1 MKNFYKILLLLP
13 VFAALST
20 SCVEMEDDKY
30 LNDNTVRAT
39 LSPDPETFNA
49 DGTTASG
56 KSAYEAVVVITR
68 GNSIAK
74 DLKWEAESANSW
86 TKVANATLNYEFNGV
101 YHDGTVTVIEEGIKV
116 TMDRNPDWKRT
127 STINIKVSDGTVVP
141 FTFTQLGEKADAA
154 VTTETKNIEF
164 GFLGG
169 EETVEYTTN
178 MGDVYAYEVKYGTES
193 SDWLTVKDEGT
204 GKLTLT
210 AGNWDNTENGR
221 SAELIIKV
229 GTESTSMASVT
240 IPVFQLAMD
249 HYYYLYGAS
258 VKGLAIENSIEMEKI
273 SDDNYKAVSYFMT
286 AQDGKN
292 PILINLDSRVLKY
305 PCYAIA
311 PDGKIVSVADAA
323 SAPQGPAIDVDGLKT
338 LNVNFKD
345 MTWTWDR
352 ITTPN
357 ACPDEEAA
365 KYLTKDYVAR
375 DGSMKTWMVEWLRW
389 DGGDITPKL
398 GSPMVPATGNGTAGS
413 GGYAAA
419 DFPASW
425 DDWTK
430 LNKALE
436 STEIG
441 GELVGSSEKG
451 RIYHFNEIVT
461 GEARAGIGYNRYEE
475 LPANW
480 KAGATLVDAL
490 GDEYLVEYITNKSF
504 TGDNAADEAAHPMV
518 NIQIQGICPYG
529 WHIANM
535 ADWLDLA
542 YAAAKAS
549 EAGDTYPVSL
559 SDINYLQST
568 NASGKGGIPNFITWL
583 KNRTDWPNSVAV
595 ADGADA
601 FGFNMFPLGYRYMTQ
616 GWQNYGSRMQ
626 TFIPMSYTDKQ
637 AWRFN
642 AVIDRSN
649 LDVKQ
654 ALQNIDNGQAI
665 FPFRCVKNY
674 AK

>member
-1 MKNFYKILLLLP
+1 MKNFLKIFLLLP

-20 SCVEMEDDKY
+20 SCVELEDEKY
-30 LNDNTVRAT
+30 LNDTTVRAT
-39 LSPDPETFNA
+39 LSPAPEEFKA

-56 KSAYEAVVVITR
+56 KSAYEAVVVLTR
-68 GNSIAK
+68 GNAITT
-74 DLKWEAESANSW
+74 DLKWEAESATSW
-86 TKVANATLNYEFNGV
+86 AKVENATLSYEFNGV

-116 TMDRNPDWKRT
+116 TVGNNPDWKRT
-127 STINIKVSDGTVVP
+127 ATINIKVSDGTVVP
-141 FTFTQLGEKADAA
+141 FTFTQLGAKADAE
-154 VTTETKNIEF
+154 VTTETKSLEF

-169 EETVEYTTN
+169 EESVEYTTN

-193 SDWLTVKDEGT
+193 SDWLTITDVEA
-204 GKLTLT
+204 GKFTV
-210 AGNWDNTENGR
+210 AASRWENTESGR
-221 SAELIIKV
+221 NAEIIIKV
-229 GTESTSMASVT
+229 GTKETSYATVS
-240 IPVFQLAMD
+240 IPVRQLAMD

-258 VKGLAIENSIEMEKI
+258 ANELSIENSIEMEKI
-273 SDDNYKAVSYFMT
+273 DDDNFKATTYFM
-286 AQDGKN
+286 ASADGKN
-292 PILINLDSRVLKY
+292 PVLINLDSRTLAY
-305 PCYAIA
+305 PCYALV
-311 PDGKIVSVADAA
+311 PDGKIASVADAN
-323 SAPQGPAIDVDGLKT
+323 SVPQGPAIEVDGLRT
-338 LNVNFKD
+338 LYINLAD
-345 MTWTWDR
+345 MTWSWDR

-357 ACPDEEAA
+357 CLPDEKVAEY
-365 KYLTKDYVAR
+365 KQKGFVAR
-375 DGSMKTWMVEWLRW
+375 DGSEKIWMVEWLNW

-398 GSPMVPATGNGTAGS
+398 GSPMVKATGNGAGGS

-419 DFPASW
+419 NFPASW
-425 DDWTK
+425 DDWSK
-430 LNKALE
+430 LNKAYE
-436 STEIG
+436 CAEIG
-441 GELVGSSEKG
+441 GDLTDYSDKG

-475 LPANW
+475 LPDNW

-518 NIQIQGICPYG
+518 KIQIQGICPYG

-568 NASGKGGIPNFITWL
+568 NATDKGGIPNFITWL

-674 AK
+674 K

>member
-1 MKNFYKILLLLP
+1 MKNLYRILLLLP

-20 SCVEMEDDKY
+20 SCVELEDEKY
-30 LNDNTVRAT
+30 LNDSTVRAT
-39 LSPDPETFNA
+39 LSPNPETFNA
-49 DGTTASG
+49 DGTTVSG
-56 KSAYEAVVVITR
+56 KSAYEAVVVLTR

-74 DLKWEAESANSW
+74 DLKWEAESAESW
-86 TKVANATLNYEFNGV
+86 MKVANASLNYEFTGV
-101 YHDGTVTVIEEGIKV
+101 YHNGTVTVIEEGIKV
-116 TMDRNPDWKRT
+116 TLDKNPNWKRT
-127 STINIKVSDGTVVP
+127 GTLNVKVSDGTVVP
-141 FTFTQLGEKADAA
+141 FTFTQLGDKPDAA
-154 VTTETKNIEF
+154 VATETKSLEF

-169 EETVEYTTN
+169 SETVEYTTN
-178 MGDVYAYEVKYGTES
+178 MGDVYSYDVKYGTES
-193 SDWLTVKDEGT
+193 SDWITVTDEGT
-204 GKLTLT
+204 GKVTFT
-210 AGNWDNTENGR
+210 ASKWENTENGR
-221 SAELIIKV
+221 NAEIIITV
-229 GTESTSMASVT
+229 GTEATSIASVT
-240 IPVFQLAMD
+240 IPVRQLAMD
-249 HYYYLYGAS
+249 HYYYLYGPSAN
-258 VKGLAIENSIEMEKI
+258 KLAIEKSIEMEKLD
-273 SDDNYKAVSYFMT
+273 DDNYRATTYFL
-286 AQDGKN
+286 ASEGGKN
-292 PILINLDSRVLKY
+292 PILMNLDSRVLGY
-305 PCYAIA
+305 PCYALA
-311 PDGKIVSVADAA
+311 ADGKIATVADAN
-323 SAPQGPAIDVDGLKT
+323 SMPQGPEIDVDGLRT
-338 LNVNFKD
+338 LQINLKD

-398 GSPMVPATGNGTAGS
+398 GSPMVKATGNGTAGS
-413 GGYAAA
+413 GGYAKE

-430 LNKALE
+430 LNKAYE
-436 STEIG
+436 CGEIG
-441 GELVGSSEKG
+441 GDLTDYSDKG

-461 GEARAGIGYNRYEE
+461 GEARAGIGYNRNEE
-475 LPANW
+475 LPNSW

-490 GDEYLVEYITNKSF
+490 GDEYVVEYITNKSF

-518 NIQIQGICPYG
+518 KIQIQGICPYG

-549 EAGDTYPVSL
+549 ETGDTYPVSM

-583 KNRTDWPNSVAV
+583 KNHADWPNSVAI

-616 GWQNYGSRMQ
+616 GWQNYASRMQ

-674 AK
+674 K